1 MIELES
7 GVKGEIATVLR
18 QEEKAVSRFATSSQ
32 HCNSAGAEVSWS

>member
-32 HCNSAGAEVSWS
+32 PATVLVRR